1 LHVLREI
8 LKIELGRLQAACAM
22 IFFGIP
28 DDQIAEQLGLNQP
41 EMENLK
47 SSVD

>member
-1 LHVLREI
+1 M
-8 LKIELGRLQAACAM
+8 K
-22 IFFGIP
+22 FFGIP
-28 DDQIAEQLGLNQP
+28 DDHIAEQLGLNQP